1 MGGYDFRV
9 RPVEVPDVA
18 DYQARADAA
27 KARKIE
33 LQQRQIEL
41 DQAKK
46 AQALQVNQQNAA
58 RAAYQPQSYTPPAQ
72 SLDVGGANL
81 GYQPA
86 QVQGPAQFN
95 RGSYLDAL
103 RQTDP
108 LGAMQQQQQFDAQD
122 IEHQKSLAAYQEQV
136 FKMNKEQREV
146 LNGSLG
152 ALDKYFGAVDN
163 APPQLQPSIY
173 AQAIQAAQR
182 DPDPFVQHMAANAPQ
197 QFDPQS
203 WQVIRGQY
211 LDMKRVTEEANKKA
225 ELGSK
230 TVQTDAVYQFDPGTG
245 TYDKKVGPLPKTVAP
260 AVNVSVAAK
269 KDATEQAIEAAAQS
283 IASGDLTRLKDISS
297 MRGQDRLLIYNR
309 VKQLNPSFN
318 TSEVDRKIKML
329 DDFTNGK
336 DGQNLQSFGTF
347 LEHAGE
353 ASDVVNQY
361 RASSSPLINKPLN
374 WFKKN
379 ASGDPNYIQFV
390 TSLEPVR
397 KEFEGFLLGGKALYG
412 DDRKA
417 AETILS
423 DDSSPAQIQAALKQ
437 MGHTVKARYNEAN
450 YRYKRVMGTDL
461 QDAVSPEA
469 LEGAK
474 KIGVEMGGAKP
485 SGKLW
490 QEVP

>member
-1 MGGYDFRV
+1 MAGYDFNV
-9 RPVEVPDVA
+9 NPVQVGTGGNGGY
-18 DYQARADAA
+18 DYQARKDAA
-27 KARKIE
+27 ALRKQQLAENAIKLRQAQKAE
-33 LQQRQIEL
+33 A
-41 DQAKK
+41 DQAT
-46 AQALQVNQQNAA
+46 QQSAA
-58 RAAYQPQSYTPPAQ
+58 SAAYQPQSYTPPQ
-72 SLDVGGANL
+72 TGIDVGGANL

-86 QVQGPAQFN
+86 AVQGPQAFN
-95 RGSYLDAL
+95 RGSYLNAL
-103 RQTDP
+103 PPDQRMQ
-108 LGAMQQQQQFDAQD
+108 AEQSFQQQDF
-122 IEHQKSLAAYQEQV
+122 EHQKQMAVLTEQLG
-136 FKMNKEQREV
+136 KASGEQ
-146 LNGSLG
+146 LKNLG
-152 ALDKYFGAVDN
+152 TALDLQGRYFQAVDS
-163 APPQLQPSIY
+163 APPQLQPQVY
-173 AQAIQAAQR
+173 ASARQHAIQAGVPGAEQT
-182 DPDPFVQHMAANAPQ
+182 PE
-197 QFDPQS
+197 QFDPQAL
-203 WQVIRGQY
+203 QV
-211 LDMKRVTEEANKKA
+211 MKSQFMDVKQAADLANKNS
-225 ELGSK
+225 ELRSK

-412 DDRKA
+412 DDRRA

-469 LEGAK
+469 LQGAA
-474 KIGVEMGGAKP
+474 KIGVQMSGGSKP